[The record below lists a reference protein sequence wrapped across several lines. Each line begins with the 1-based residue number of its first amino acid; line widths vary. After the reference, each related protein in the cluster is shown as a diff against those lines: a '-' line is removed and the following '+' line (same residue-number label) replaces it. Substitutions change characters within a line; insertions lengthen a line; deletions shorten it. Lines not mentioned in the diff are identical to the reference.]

1 MYTLSTFLVGHEL
14 RLSETQ
20 ILASGSVAF
29 DTVHFDF
36 DDNWAGLSKVALF
49 WGADGN
55 AYGSMVDAE
64 GNAAVPWEALA
75 DAGRIKF
82 GVYGVTGSGDNAV
95 RATSTLI
102 HYKLPEGAW
111 TEDGQQPT
119 PAEQTIIEQAIAAI
133 QSAVENLDRE
143 PIIRDGIWY
152 TWDIHAD
159 DYVSTGVAAT
169 GPQGPQGQQGPTG
182 DVTPAAQQAVSD
194 AQAAAAAA
202 AGSATDA
209 AGSASAASGSAA
221 AAATSA
227 QNAEDTAA
235 EIEQK
240 LDSTSAYGEVG
251 PVPIASIPD
260 ALPLDAVKLVVD
272 IEPVQ
277 SGSGDPSPTNVRPI
291 SNWAGANVTR
301 TGKNLWGFGD
311 QSFTREKTFNFQT
324 PIPAGTYM
332 FSAVVTSTAPDTCN
346 IVFLDG
352 DGGTYSKYISHSSSR
367 TSITSAFVT
376 TKPITMIALRSARN
390 YSESSG
396 IDATYADIQLELGSA
411 ATSYEPYQGN
421 TYNITFPSAAGT
433 VYGGTLDMV
442 NGKLQVYPYFASYN
456 GETLVGPWIS
466 SMDKYVEGATPTI
479 GAQVVD
485 MGGTPITYD
494 LTPQQIALLRGNNT
508 IFADCGNTTVGFWR
522 DDSLSINKAIAE
534 RAYGRQQGEAL
545 ADKLDATQ
553 SDIAIIIEG
562 NQTTHT
568 GGVAVGEY
576 VIVRNSAISGITDG
590 LYKAVQAIPANTA
603 IDSTYLA
610 AVDGGGLN
618 ELNASMIKVA
628 TVSGTTSAGG
638 NISTNGDVTD
648 FIVISA
654 YSSSGDNIVPWLSKE
669 GVWYLRAIN
678 ESGGTMRVVT
688 NTQMTITYLYIDA

>member
-159 DYVSTGVAAT
+159 DYVSTGVSAIGPSAGFGSVSAT
-169 GPQGPQGQQGPTG
+169 VDDNTGTPSVEVTSSGPDTAKNFSFAFHNLKGAPGSVTGVKGNAESTYRSG
-182 DVTPAAQQAVSD
+182 DVNLTKTDIGLGNVDNTSDINKPVSTAQQAALDNKVNVSD
-194 AQAAAAAA
+194 IANDLTTTT
-202 AGSATDA
+202 AG
-209 AGSASAASGSAA
+209 
-221 AAATSA
+221 
-227 QNAEDTAA
+227 
-235 EIEQK
+235 K
-240 LDSTSAYGEVG
+240 V
-251 PVPIASIPD
+251 
-260 ALPLDAVKLVVD
+260 LDAR
-272 IEPVQ
+272 Q
-277 SGSGDPSPTNVRPI
+277 
-291 SNWAGANVTR
+291 
-301 TGKNLWGFGD
+301 GK
-311 QSFTREKTFNFQT
+311 
-324 PIPAGTYM
+324 
-332 FSAVVTSTAPDTCN
+332 
-346 IVFLDG
+346 
-352 DGGTYSKYISHSSSR
+352 
-367 TSITSAFVT
+367 
-376 TKPITMIALRSARN
+376 
-390 YSESSG
+390 
-396 IDATYADIQLELGSA
+396 
-411 ATSYEPYQGN
+411 
-421 TYNITFPSAAGT
+421 
-433 VYGGTLDMV
+433 
-442 NGKLQVYPYFASYN
+442 
-456 GETLVGPWIS
+456 
-466 SMDKYVEGATPTI
+466 
-479 GAQVVD
+479 
-485 MGGTPITYD
+485 
-494 LTPQQIALLRGNNT
+494 
-508 IFADCGNTTVGFWR
+508 
-522 DDSLSINKAIAE
+522 
-534 RAYGRQQGEAL
+534 AL

-568 GGVAVGEY
+568 GGAAVGEY
-576 VIVRNSAISGITDG
+576 VIVRSSTISGITDG

-610 AVDGGGLN
+610 AVEGGGLN
-618 ELNASMIKVA
+618 ELNGKLTSYLVGE
-628 TVSGTTSAGG
+628 TLNVSGTTDAGG
-638 NISTNGDVTD
+638 RITVNKTKRFSGDAA
-648 FIVISA
+648 VISNV
-654 YSSSGDNIVPWLSKE
+654 SHDLSKPYSVTIE
-669 GVWYLRAIN
+669 TIATTTVTLRIRSLIDNSAIANTSVDFTALLFGVEA
-678 ESGGTMRVVT
+678 S
-688 NTQMTITYLYIDA
+688 